1 MTPTLAAP
9 HTRRHVLHSL
19 GRLAA
24 LGLLPG
30 AAALP
35 RARAAAGDGYR
46 ALVCIDLEGGNDGNN
61 LLVPTDAPRYAQ
73 YLSARGG
80 RVGTADNGALALAAA
95 GEAGGLLPLEGSRYG
110 VHPAMPEI
118 AALWRLGQVA
128 WICNAGNLVRPF
140 EGADAFRANRDA
152 SRVPAHLFSH
162 TDQVRQS
169 QVGSTTGAPVG
180 WAGQLADAL
189 AVPPGGLPA
198 TVSTAGN
205 AFMLAGGTSMP
216 LVVPAAGAAD
226 HRIVSADTLAQT
238 RLQALKSLFAGNHA
252 ELVASLGQTQDA
264 GVRTADL
271 LASLLSPDAQAG
283 MATHFADGGRSSL
296 SRQLVDVALMIQAAV
311 RGDVVA
317 PARQLFFVQ
326 LGGFDTHQGQLR
338 RQAMLLR
345 ELSLGLHGFLRAMT
359 SIGRADQVVAFTQSE
374 FGRTLLPTSG
384 GGSDHGWGSHQLVV
398 GGAGAIR
405 PGLYGQYPEL
415 VLGGPDDVSAR
426 GRWLPSTSNDQY
438 AATLGAWLGA
448 DAASLDAALPRLGR
462 FGPRDLGFLRSLA
475 SAAG

>member
-1 MTPTLAAP
+1 MTSTLAASP
-9 HTRRHVLHSL
+9 NRRHVLYRL
-19 GRLAA
+19 GRLGA

-73 YLSARGG
+73 YLDARGG
-80 RVGTADNGALALAAA
+80 RAGTVDNGALALAEA
-95 GEAGGLLPLEGSRYG
+95 GENGGLLPLEGSGYG

-118 AALWRLGQVA
+118 AALWRQGRVA
-128 WICNAGNLVRPF
+128 WVCNTGNLVRPF
-140 EGADAFRANRDA
+140 EGAAAFRANRDA

-162 TDQVRQS
+162 SDQVRHL
-169 QVGSTTGAPVG
+169 QVGSATGAPAGWVG
-180 WAGQLADAL
+180 RMADAL
-189 AVPPGGLPA
+189 DVPPGGLPA

-205 AFMLAGGTSMP
+205 ALMLAGGSSMP

-226 HRIVSADTLAQT
+226 YRIVSTDTLAQT

-271 LASLLSPDAQAG
+271 LASLLSPEAQAG
-283 MATHFADGGRSSL
+283 MATHFADGGRSTL
-296 SRQLVDVALMIQAAV
+296 SRQLVDVALLIQAAV

-317 PARQLFFVQ
+317 PARQVFFVQ

-338 RQAMLLR
+338 RQALLLR
-345 ELSLGLHGFLRAMT
+345 ELSQGLHGFLRAMT
-359 SIGRADQVVAFTQSE
+359 SLGRADQVVAFTQSE

-398 GGAGAIR
+398 GGVGAIR
-405 PGLYGQYPEL
+405 PGVYGQFPEL

-426 GRWLPSTSNDQY
+426 GRWLPTTSNDQY

-448 DAASLDAALPRLGR
+448 DAATLDAALPRLGR
-462 FGPRDLGFLRSLA
+462 YGTRDLGFLRSPG